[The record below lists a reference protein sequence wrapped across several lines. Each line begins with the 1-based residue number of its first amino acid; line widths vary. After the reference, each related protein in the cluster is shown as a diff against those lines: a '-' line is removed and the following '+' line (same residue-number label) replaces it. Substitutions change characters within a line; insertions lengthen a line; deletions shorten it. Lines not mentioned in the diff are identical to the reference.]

1 MKISIGDLF
10 VFNENVV
17 GYISDIVL
25 NKYEKA
31 SVYYSIAVMNH
42 LDLEAKVYKYHEDSL
57 RSFVEKSPHIKY
69 YPIIK

>member
-31 SVYYSIAVMNH
+31 SVYYSIAVMKH
-42 LDLEAKVYKYHEDSL
+42 SGLEAKVYKYHEDSL
-57 RSFVEKSPHIKY
+57 RSFVEKSPHIVH